1 VLPSYEVPVVTKEL
15 EDPAREFDEFFTT
28 NYARLARLFRRVAGD
43 PGQAEELA
51 AEAFWR
57 LHRKPPASD
66 RNLIGWLY
74 RTGLRLA
81 LDNLKKQKR
90 RAHYEALGPVLSPAR
105 GPEETLERRERRD
118 RVRQVLAALKAD
130 HAALLLLRSDGFSL
144 SELAAILNLN
154 PGSVGTFLA
163 RAEIAFRKEYVKRYG
178 EP

>member
-1 VLPSYEVPVVTKEL
+1 VSVLPSYVVNEL
-15 EDPAREFDEFFTT
+15 EDPPRQFDEFFVA
-28 NYARLARLFRRVAGD
+28 NYARLARLFRRVVGD

-66 RNLIGWLY
+66 HNLIGWLY

-81 LDNLKKQKR
+81 LDSLKKQKR
-90 RAHYEALGPVLSPAR
+90 RAYYESLGPISRTAR
-105 GPEETLERRERRD
+105 GPDEVLEQRERRD
-118 RVRQVLAALKAD
+118 RVRQVLSVLKPD
-130 HAALLLLRSDGFSL
+130 YAALLLLRSDGFSL
-144 SELAAILNLN
+144 SELAAMLNFN

-163 RAEIAFRKEYVKRYG
+163 RAEIAFRKEYVTRYG

>member
-1 VLPSYEVPVVTKEL
+1 VLPSYVTTEIG
-15 EDPAREFDEFFTT
+15 DSSREFDEFFVA
-28 NYARLARLFRRVAGD
+28 NYARLARLFRRVVGD

-66 RNLIGWLY
+66 HNLIGWLY

-81 LDNLKKQKR
+81 LDSLKKQKR
-90 RAHYEALGPVLSPAR
+90 RAHYEALGTVSR
-105 GPEETLERRERRD
+105 TVHGPDETLERRESRD
-118 RVRQVLAALKAD
+118 RVRQVLAALKPD

-144 SELAAILNLN
+144 GELAAMLNLN

-163 RAEIAFRKEYVKRYG
+163 RAEIAFRKEYVTRYG